1 MFNKEKLQRFSIR
14 KLTVGTAS
22 VLIGVS
28 ILTSWNTNKV
38 YADSGNVTSGVA
50 KNNNPQ
56 EGTPAVKDNAQL
68 VDNGSTEISESP
80 DSNRSNVIKS
90 DATNRDNGRDKSDN
104 SRTTE
109 PTAQTNNKQA
119 LTTVTEYNGAKVSK
133 IEKYSN
139 SDIKNQFKNF
149 KKTQETTL
157 AMKVLDKE
165 ELSPES

>member
-1 MFNKEKLQRFSIR
+1 MFNKEQLQRFSIR

-38 YADSGNVTSGVA
+38 YADSGNVTSGESIA
-50 KNNNPQ
+50 QNNNPQ
-56 EGTPAVKDNAQL
+56 EGNPAVEDNAQI
-68 VDNGSTEISESP
+68 VDNGSTEVSESS

-90 DATNRDNGRDKSDN
+90 DATNRDNVRDKNYN
-104 SRTTE
+104 SGTE
-109 PTAQTNNKQA
+109 VPELTAQVNNKQV
-119 LTTVTEYNGAKVSK
+119 LTTVTEDNGAKVSK

-149 KKTQETTL
+149 KKRKKLLLQ
-157 AMKVLDKE
+157 
-165 ELSPES
+165 

>member
-1 MFNKEKLQRFSIR
+1 MLNKEQLQRFSIR

-38 YADSGNVTSGVA
+38 YADSGNVTNGESIVQ
-50 KNNNPQ
+50 NNNPQ
-56 EGTPAVKDNAQL
+56 EGNPAVNKDNVQI
-68 VDNGSTEISESP
+68 VDN
-80 DSNRSNVIKS
+80 DSKSSKVIES
-90 DATNRDNGRDKSDN
+90 DATKSDIVRDKNDN
-104 SRTTE
+104 SGTE
-109 PTAQTNNKQA
+109 VPEHTAQTNNNQA
-119 LTTVTEYNGAKVSK
+119 LTTVTEDNGAKVSK

-139 SDIKNQFKNF
+139 ADIKNQSKNSE
-149 KKTQETTL
+149 KTQETTL